1 MRFQCKHCKTD
12 MTSYVLKQLKG
23 ELTKEQVENAC
34 KCKERAKNE
43 ENNY

>member
-1 MRFQCKHCKTD
+1 
-12 MTSYVLKQLKG
+12 MTHYVLAQLKG

-34 KCKERAKNE
+34 KCNKRAKNE